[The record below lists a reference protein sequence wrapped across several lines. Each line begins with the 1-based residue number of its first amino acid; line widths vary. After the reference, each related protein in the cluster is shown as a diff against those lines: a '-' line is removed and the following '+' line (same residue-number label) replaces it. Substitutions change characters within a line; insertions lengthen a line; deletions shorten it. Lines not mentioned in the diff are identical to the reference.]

1 MSAKNFI
8 NATCNK
14 KVNSLEEVKFQVFSQ
29 LGEDGIIQWLFHNV
43 KIKEKIFIEFGVED
57 YTEANTRFL
66 LKNNNWT
73 DLAMDG
79 SPENIDHLKKWG
91 LMRKYDLQAI
101 DVFIAKDNNN
111 QVSKQALVRI
121 VIGPIASDIHKRK
134 RTFGIYKRNG
144 SP

>member
-101 DVFIAKDNNN
+101 DVFIAKDNNT
-111 QVSKQALVRI
+111 QI
-121 VIGPIASDIHKRK
+121 VKEAGFEGDL
-134 RTFGIYKRNG
+134 GILSIDLDGNDY
-144 SP
+144 